1 MRADDGRVEHL
12 HEMRP
17 LAQGGERFEES
28 FEHAAAAQAPEAL
41 PDAVPGAELG
51 RQRSPRNV
59 VDREIVQG
67 FEKLAVVPPLVPTP
81 RAAGMKHLEHKHP
94 IFFGHLR

>member
-41 PDAVPGAELG
+41 PDAVPGAELS

-59 VDREIVQG
+59 VDREIVQVRPSG
-67 FEKLAVVPPLVPTP
+67 AFASTRAHKSSLVSTVSS
-81 RAAGMKHLEHKHP
+81 RSAYHSMAIG
-94 IFFGHLR
+94 

>member
-1 MRADDGRVEHL
+1 MRLWAAEQRIVQVEAFCAGRRHMRADDGRVEHL

-17 LAQGGERFEES
+17 LAQGGERFEVS

-51 RQRSPRNV
+51 RQRSPR
-59 VDREIVQG
+59 IG
-67 FEKLAVVPPLVPTP
+67 FS
-81 RAAGMKHLEHKHP
+81 R
-94 IFFGHLR
+94 